1 MTEKFDKK
9 LTNKILPR
17 FAAAKEWPDLMTI
30 LKKFKDNLI
39 KYKACNMGILTDKIS
54 LAKRLAQCLNQSLPS
69 GVHEMDLDVYSIL
82 FDNIKL
88 NNNNFMGDNLG
99 LYSAGL
105 FPFFIY
111 ASAKNKIKFLDDIIK
126 KHYLTLE
133 ISEFKLSLSGML
145 ASVLPAL
152 DEQNEVMQKS
162 IREVFQTAREKCGDT
177 YFFGTLWSIIFRN
190 KKLRLDCMKYINEII
205 PAYNEMIDDE
215 RSKSELIND
224 ERSKSELIIDN
235 NEDKDKDEDNDKEN
249 NEKESNENDEKES
262 NENEEKENS
271 EKDDKNEKESNE
283 NDIENK
289 KESNENNE
297 KENKENENNN
307 NEKESKENNE
317 KENENEIEKE
327 KNENENNE
335 ENNNEENNSK
345 EKENNDIKDEE
356 KEKENSDNNIEIKQE
371 EINNI
376 NEEVKKEEN
385 KKPKKIKLKRNE
397 VIDKFY
403 PNLSILVLNSLK
415 ELIVNSELHTQ
426 RLAMDFIISHFPI
439 DNNIF
444 SEEEKISLIKSGLQ
458 LLIKNDYSTSR
469 RLLIWLL
476 GQNQDE
482 EIEMGEPNIQYMLV
496 LLVKALKSMLKN
508 SEKSKEDLLNNIKII
523 DQLLKQQVKF
533 VDYILEPISI
543 EIILVIQDY
552 WDNYSKQEPKDEVIH
567 KIKNFYIYDSGYL
580 DLLWNSLGKKLN
592 SINKNMLTKN
602 VNNLNNIMIEFHSI
616 LKVLNFCLEYIY
628 LDKIYSKIKY
638 YIPIISSLLKSFP
651 IFKIENMNDLYT
663 IEPFLELTL
672 KIVKSL
678 QLGFNS
684 KEEESISNYENESML
699 YDYNSDNNIQYN
711 DAIYNEFLQN
721 QIKFSSKKGN
731 SLQYIVREG
740 QQNSNIIH
748 LFAENIL
755 SYQQKT
761 YINICKVILDSQKKI
776 FEKNEND
783 NQNENEKD
791 NVNENEED
799 NDENNANDLISD
811 PDLSLEQIK
820 IFKFSTELAI
830 LTQEYINANNYNF
843 NFLTNTMDIP
853 EWIFYLEKIIFSYN
867 IDLSLEAINYLL
879 DLFMVSSENI
889 IYDNIKSYLRT
900 EDIDESIV
908 NEKFLSEL
916 LKQTHVSK
924 NCLELSMSR
933 LWGLIEDQ
941 SHQKPVADLLIK
953 FFVADTNI
961 FQNTISNT
969 FAVNDIEQN
978 VISIKNFSQF
988 WKLTSEFYPE
998 IIFFENGEC
1007 IFKMLD
1013 FLEHEHPLIRHLSK
1027 SWLSEAKNQFRKIID
1042 PLLKVLLDRDTKW
1055 YISFQKQLFFTKEYD
1070 NRRIIEAFRKLKNI
1084 IINVPEIAVGFFV
1097 EEKISQIL
1105 LDMDEIGKELRSV
1118 TKTITMEYYLELLVT
1133 ISLRFIQGKFIES
1146 ISQQFYRE
1154 NFSVNAASCEFLEFL
1169 LNFIEPKNKVMDIAQ
1184 SIVEPVLDILQESL
1198 KTDDEVM
1205 QVQLINLLKA
1215 LLISTANEHN
1225 NYKEQINMI
1234 LNSNMFQNCI
1244 VNGIQINYI
1253 FVRGYF
1259 IHFVQSCLPVF
1270 KNVLTFNQNLNLA
1283 KKLILTTTDFLVSR
1297 VKYNIIQKKK
1307 INSNNTRK
1315 ISENNENN
1323 NEINNGVNKEG
1334 KVNNDNDKID
1344 KYDNYSSLY
1353 LNEGDNFF
1361 IVKNYLKEYKELKK
1375 LDENDL
1381 TVIIKGLKNIIFHF
1395 LDITEIQN
1403 NDIMKANQS
1412 QPNINGNTTFDWE
1425 IIKNIISST
1434 NKGSFFTFFGFFSSS
1449 PTTNNNQNNNSNNI
1463 NINNNASN
1471 SIYNTSNNEEGTI
1484 ENNNISNEDIIQ
1496 KILDITED
1504 VIAALLV
1511 CWINTSQTD
1520 QIKDYCL
1527 NEFGI
1532 LSSDFDDVSFLEN
1545 KNNQNILNIQSIQLK
1560 QLIIIIL
1567 WNIYVK
1573 YPLEFMKNII
1583 KIFMNENNKYIY
1595 KDKQYKLSII
1605 EILSQMK
1612 IPTDIFI
1619 LSISKNIDA
1628 EKIKNTKKTQNKF
1641 HGFYPYSLN
1650 KDQSIFEA
1658 KLCQLVYSYIIFGHY
1673 GISKTS
1679 TKVDSKICLDTWNEI
1694 INFVNLLF
1702 ESKSSMTL
1710 YWLYEIINV
1719 TLYKFPIREMASA
1732 NYLKKKIVYL
1742 IINLFNKIFEICIN
1756 DNFESAYISPTQ
1768 LITPLPPSV
1777 YQAISYELYTN
1788 KIGRI
1793 PTNAESV
1800 SRSKR
1805 NLNQNFV
1812 NELNK
1817 KIEKKIEKNKETK
1830 DAIRHFYEN
1839 VKNHVENRQEIEPDQ
1854 LIIIYRNIGFI
1865 CLSSLFYSTMKTIIT
1880 SEKMIPYF
1888 SAVVNGLFNII
1899 KKYRSQS
1906 PKNNDNN
1913 DNSNNQNINL
1923 DNEIYVDLST
1933 KFLHN
1938 LMKQAPS
1945 ITYNSARDKI
1955 MEFYLDQDF
1964 FNMSSKNLSLWKD
1977 IISEFSRSYA
1987 NIINALMDKIN
1998 QGGGLFFSKNT
2009 DQLNIISMRRL
2020 SFIIYSCPKNTYA
2033 LKLGQIMEKAKEVIT
2048 KYCENPALLSEIFL
2062 MIRVMFLRF
2071 SNENLIELI
2080 RALWPIIFTELITIL
2095 TGKRKN
2101 ITNELNLGCAKLIEL
2116 LTISNME
2123 EFCLYQWIFFI
2134 DSYNVDDVD
2143 IRNDD
2148 NNSQLYYLLNTQ
2160 NNCFKPFAFSIAKN
2174 WNKCMDFVNQFNSK
2188 NYELFQKR
2196 SLTLQLQKIMN
2207 EDELG
2212 SLIAKMFTYVA
2223 IMNNFRDVLDL
2234 DAIEKVIEN
2243 DFLSCSI

>member
-17 FAAAKEWPDLMTI
+17 FALAKEWPDLMTI
-30 LKKFKDNLI
+30 LKKFKDNLV
-39 KYKACNMGILTDKIS
+39 KYKASNMGILTDKIS
-54 LAKRLAQCLNQSLPS
+54 LAKRLAQCLNQNLPS
-69 GVHEMDLDVYSIL
+69 GVHEMDLDVYSML

-88 NNNNFMGDNLG
+88 NNNNFLGDNLG

-105 FPFFIY
+105 FPFFVY
-111 ASAKNKIKFLDDIIK
+111 ASAKNKIKFLEDIIK

-145 ASVLPAL
+145 ASILPAL
-152 DEQNEVMQKS
+152 EEQNEFMQKT
-162 IREVFQTAREKCGDT
+162 IREVFEKAREKCGDT

-205 PAYNEMIDDE
+205 PPYNEILNDE
-215 RSKSELIND
+215 SSKSELI
-224 ERSKSELIIDN
+224 RS
-235 NEDKDKDEDNDKEN
+235 EN
-249 NEKESNENDEKES
+249 
-262 NENEEKENS
+262 
-271 EKDDKNEKESNE
+271 
-283 NDIENK
+283 
-289 KESNENNE
+289 NENNE
-297 KENKENENNN
+297 NNDNEDFKDNNINTNQENDNINMINEEENEN
-307 NEKESKENNE
+307 
-317 KENENEIEKE
+317 
-327 KNENENNE
+327 NENENNE
-335 ENNNEENNSK
+335 NGENNENN
-345 EKENNDIKDEE
+345 
-356 KEKENSDNNIEIKQE
+356 
-371 EINNI
+371 
-376 NEEVKKEEN
+376 EVKKI
-385 KKPKKIKLKRNE
+385 KKIKKKLKRNE
-397 VIDKFY
+397 VIEKFY

-415 ELIVNSELHTQ
+415 ELIVNSDLHTQ
-426 RLAMDFIISHFPI
+426 RLAMDFIISHFPM

-444 SEEEKISLIKSGLQ
+444 TEEEKISLIISGLK
-458 LLIKNDYSTSR
+458 LLIKNDYSTTR
-469 RLLIWLL
+469 RLLIWLM

-496 LLVKALKSMLKN
+496 LLVKSLQLMLKGC
-508 SEKSKEDLLNNIKII
+508 EKSKEDLLNNIKII

-543 EIILVIQDY
+543 ELILVIQNY
-552 WDNYSKQEPKDEVIH
+552 WDNYSKQEPKDEVIQ

-592 SINKNMLTKN
+592 SMNKNMLTNN
-602 VNNLNNIMIEFHSI
+602 VNNINKIMNEFNTI
-616 LKVLNFCLEYIY
+616 LKVINFCLEYIY
-628 LDKIYSKIKY
+628 LDKINSKIKY
-638 YIPIISSLLKSFP
+638 YIPIVSSLFKSFP
-651 IFKIENMNDLYT
+651 TFKMENMNDLYS

-672 KIVKSL
+672 KIVKNL

-684 KEEESISNYENESML
+684 KEEEETISMYSEAYRNNSFYDNYDLDN
-699 YDYNSDNNIQYN
+699 NNIQYN
-711 DAIYNEFLQN
+711 DKIYNEFLQN

-731 SLQYIVREG
+731 SLQYIIREG
-740 QQNSNIIH
+740 QQNSNIIK

-761 YINICKVILDSQKKI
+761 YVSICKIILTSQQNI
-776 FEKNEND
+776 FEKNEKEYEND
-783 NQNENEKD
+783 NQEENENENEDEKLD
-791 NVNENEED
+791 NKNNIIKNKKSDSMSD
-799 NDENNANDLISD
+799 ND
-811 PDLSLEQIK
+811 LSFEQIK
-820 IFKFSTELAI
+820 IFKYSTELAI

-843 NFLTNTMDIP
+843 NFITNTTDIP
-853 EWIFYLEKIIFSYN
+853 EWIFYLEKIIFSFN
-867 IDLSLEAINYLL
+867 IDLCLEAINYLL
-879 DLFMVSSENI
+879 DLFTVSSENI
-889 IYDNIKSYLRT
+889 VYDNIKSYLRT

-908 NEKFLSEL
+908 NEKYLSEL

-933 LWGLIEDQ
+933 LWTLIEDQ

-953 FFVADTNI
+953 FFIADTNI

-1042 PLLKVLLDRDTKW
+1042 PLLKVLLDKDTKW

-1084 IINVPEIAVGFFV
+1084 IINVPEIAINFFV
-1097 EEKISQIL
+1097 HEKISQIL

-1118 TKTITMEYYLELLVT
+1118 TKTINMEYYLELLVT

-1169 LNFIEPKNKVMDIAQ
+1169 LSFIEPKSKVMDISQ

-1198 KTDDEVM
+1198 NTDDEVM
-1205 QVQLINLLKA
+1205 QVQLINLLKV
-1215 LLISTANEHN
+1215 LLISTSNEHN
-1225 NYKEQINMI
+1225 NFKEQINMI
-1234 LNSNMFQNCI
+1234 LNSNMFQDCI

-1259 IHFVQSCLPVF
+1259 INFVESCLPVF

-1297 VKYNIIQKKK
+1297 VKYNTFQK
-1307 INSNNTRK
+1307 
-1315 ISENNENN
+1315 NN
-1323 NEINNGVNKEG
+1323 NNLNIEIKKSKSKDKSDYNNINEENVN
-1334 KVNNDNDKID
+1334 

-1353 LNEGDNFF
+1353 LKEGDNYF
-1361 IVKNYLKEYKELKK
+1361 ILKNYLKEYKELKK
-1375 LDENDL
+1375 LDENDV

-1395 LDITEIQN
+1395 LNITEIQN
-1403 NDIMKANQS
+1403 NDILRLNQNQS
-1412 QPNINGNTTFDWE
+1412 NLNNNDNESFNWENIKDVIN
-1425 IIKNIISST
+1425 ST
-1434 NKGSFFTFFGFFSSS
+1434 NKASIFSFFGFFSSS
-1449 PTTNNNQNNNSNNI
+1449 TTTTSNADTNNSNNL
-1463 NINNNASN
+1463 NKVYTKQLTRTKTNNPYS
-1471 SIYNTSNNEEGTI
+1471 SIYNANNEETTT
-1484 ENNNISNEDIIQ
+1484 ENDNISNEDIIQ

-1504 VIAALLV
+1504 IIAALLV
-1511 CWINTSQTD
+1511 CWINSSEND

-1532 LSSDFDDVSFLEN
+1532 LSGDFDDVSFLEKN
-1545 KNNQNILNIQSIQLK
+1545 KKDINLNLQIIQLK

-1567 WNIYVK
+1567 WNIYIK
-1573 YPLEFMKNII
+1573 YPLAFMKNIT
-1583 KIFMNENNKYIY
+1583 KLFMNENNKYIK
-1595 KDKQYKLSII
+1595 KDTQYKLTII

-1619 LSISKNIDA
+1619 LSIAKNIDV
-1628 EKIKNTKKTQNKF
+1628 EKIKNVEKTQTKYN
-1641 HGFYPYSLN
+1641 GFYPYALN
-1650 KDQSIFEA
+1650 KEQSTYEA
-1658 KLCQLVYSYIIFGHY
+1658 KLCQLLYSYIIFGQY
-1673 GISKTS
+1673 GINKNNS
-1679 TKVDSKICLDTWNEI
+1679 KVDSKICLDTWNEI
-1694 INFVNLLF
+1694 INLVNILY
-1702 ESKSSMTL
+1702 ESKSPMTL

-1719 TLYKFPIREMASA
+1719 AMYKFPIREIASA
-1732 NYLKKKIVYL
+1732 NYIKKKIIYI

-1756 DNFESAYISPTQ
+1756 DNFESIYVLPTQ
-1768 LITPLPPSV
+1768 IITPLPPSV
-1777 YQAISYELYTN
+1777 YQAISYELYTR
-1788 KIGRI
+1788 KISKI
-1793 PTNAESV
+1793 PTNSESA

-1805 NLNQNFV
+1805 NLKNNF
-1812 NELNK
+1812 EEEIK
-1817 KIEKKIEKNKETK
+1817 QKIEKNIEKNKEMK
-1830 DAIRHFYEN
+1830 DAVRNFYEN
-1839 VKNHVENRQEIEPDQ
+1839 INNYIENRQNIETEK
-1854 LIIIYRNIGFI
+1854 LIVIYRNIGFI
-1865 CLSSLFYSTMKTIIT
+1865 CLSSIFYSTMKTILT
-1880 SEKMIPYF
+1880 SDKMMPYF
-1888 SAVVNGLFNII
+1888 AVVVTGLFNVI
-1899 KKYRSQS
+1899 KKYRSHI
-1906 PKNNDNN
+1906 NNNN
-1913 DNSNNQNINL
+1913 NNQNIDL

-1933 KFLHN
+1933 QFLHN
-1938 LMKQAPS
+1938 LMRQAPS
-1945 ITYNSARDKI
+1945 ITYNSSKDKI
-1955 MEFYLDQDF
+1955 MEFFLDQDF
-1964 FNMSSKNLSLWKD
+1964 FDMSLKNLRLWKD
-1977 IISEFSRSYA
+1977 IISEFSRPYN
-1987 NIINALMDKIN
+1987 NIINDLLDKIN

-2020 SFIIYSCPKNTYA
+2020 SFIIYSCPKNMYA

-2048 KYCENPALLSEIFL
+2048 KYCENPTLLSEIFL
-2062 MIRVMFLRF
+2062 MLRIMFLRF

-2080 RALWPIIFTELITIL
+2080 RALWPIIFSELITIL

-2101 ITNELNLGCAKLIEL
+2101 ITNDLNLGCAKLIEL

-2196 SLTLQLQKIMN
+2196 SLTLQVQKIMN

-2234 DAIEKVIEN
+2234 DIVEKVIEN
-2243 DFLSCSI
+2243 DFLSYSI